1 MIRRIKKKLL
11 YLIRIKKKL
20 RYLRTIDGYAGYLC
34 ILDEILGRELV
45 RPININ
51 GYQLHVR
58 TNTPD
63 LNVAITSLH
72 GNEYNHIRLSA
83 PKTIVD
89 AGANIGTS
97 SIFFATKYPGARIF
111 AIEPEA
117 GNFELLK
124 ENTKNYSNIVPI
136 RAAIWGSDC
145 TRTIQNRFTG
155 HWGYTVSETTNR
167 IEPTGQEINC
177 VTMNSLRKEY
187 GIESIDLLKMDIE
200 GGEKDVLENAQGWID
215 CVDTITV
222 ELHDRICMGCDRA
235 FYLAT
240 KDFVRFEKQG
250 EKVTAYRI

>member
-1 MIRRIKKKLL
+1 MIGKIERKIRRL
-11 YLIRIKKKL
+11 L
-20 RYLRTIDGYAGYLC
+20 RYPKRIDGYAGYLC

-45 RPININ
+45 RRMNIN
-51 GYQLHVR
+51 GYQVRLR

-63 LNVAITSLH
+63 LDVAISSLS
-72 GNEYNHIRLSA
+72 GKEYDHIKLSA

-124 ENTKNYSNIVPI
+124 ENTKNFRNIVPI
-136 RAAIWGSDC
+136 RAAIWGEDC

-167 IEPTGQEINC
+167 IESTGQEINC
-177 VTMNSLRKEY
+177 VTMKSLIKEY

-215 CVDTITV
+215 RVDTITV

-240 KDFVRFEKQG
+240 KDFVTFEKQG

>member
-1 MIRRIKKKLL
+1 MIGKIER
-11 YLIRIKKKL
+11 KL
-20 RYLRTIDGYAGYLC
+20 RSLLRYPRIIDGYAGYLC

-45 RPININ
+45 RPITIS
-51 GYQLHVR
+51 GYQVHVR

-63 LNVAITSLH
+63 LDVAISSLCEK
-72 GNEYNHIRLSA
+72 EYDYISLSA
-83 PKTIVD
+83 PKIIVD

-97 SIFFATKYPGARIF
+97 SIFFARKYPGARIF

-124 ENTKNYSNIVPI
+124 MNTQNYSNIVPV
-136 RAAIWGSDC
+136 RAAIWGENC

-167 IEPTGQEINC
+167 IESTGQEINC
-177 VTMNSLRKEY
+177 LTVNSLIKEY

-200 GGEKDVLENAQGWID
+200 GGEKDVLENAQGWIG

-240 KDFVRFEKQG
+240 RDFVTFEKHG
-250 EKVTAYRI
+250 EKVTAYRS

>member
-1 MIRRIKKKLL
+1 MRKNCEQGMIRKIKK
-11 YLIRIKKKL
+11 RL
-20 RYLRTIDGYAGYLC
+20 RYLREIDGYAGYLC

-45 RPININ
+45 RPINIK

-63 LNVAITSLH
+63 LNVAISCLYE
-72 GNEYNHIRLSA
+72 NEYNHIRLSA

-97 SIFFATKYPGARIF
+97 SIFFAIKYPGARVF

-124 ENTKNYSNIVPI
+124 KNTKNYDNIVPI
-136 RAAIWGSDC
+136 RAAIWGENC

-155 HWGYTVSETTNR
+155 HWGYTVSETKNK
-167 IEPTGQEINC
+167 IKSTGQEINC
-177 VTMNSLRKEY
+177 VTMNSLRTEY
-187 GIESIDLLKMDIE
+187 GIDSIDLLKMDIE
-200 GGEKDVLENAQGWID
+200 GGEKVVLENAQSWID

-222 ELHDRICMGCDRA
+222 ELHERICMGCDRA